1 MDYVIA
7 SEVPGRL
14 RVRLVGPVP
23 ADDLDALYRVLGACP
38 AVERANVYPRIGS
51 IAVRYRAADGAR
63 QRVLDHLDAIDAE
76 AIAEARSSC
85 GLELAPR
92 TQSLLMDIAVLVG
105 SYFARRWFL
114 PKPVA
119 ALVTAW
125 RYRGFLAAA
134 VRSLGRARLDV
145 PVLDAA
151 AIGMSFVK
159 RDPRTAGETMLLL
172 NLGETLEEYTRSR
185 SEGALVNALLDLPET
200 AQLVE
205 GDQEVQVAASDLKPG
220 DCIAVRTGMPV
231 CVDGEVVRG
240 TAMVNQAAL
249 TGEPLAV
256 ERGVGDNVFSGTA
269 VEDGEIIV
277 RVTADAGE
285 TKLRSIVALVEQ
297 AESFKSE
304 TQSRMEQL
312 ADRIVPW
319 NFLLAGAV
327 ALTTRSLVKTSA
339 ALMVDYSCALKL
351 TGSIAVLAAMS
362 QSAQAG
368 FTVKGSKHFEAMAAA
383 DTIVFDKTGTLTEAT
398 PNVACVLAL
407 DGWNRR
413 EVLRLAACLEEHFP
427 HPVARAV
434 VRAAAE
440 KNLRHRERHADVE
453 YLVAHGIASSLD
465 GKRVVIGSEHFVV
478 EDEGV
483 SLTEEQKRR
492 VADET
497 EGLSPLYLAVDGE
510 LIGVIGIED
519 PLKAGVREAI
529 ADLRMLG
536 FKRVVML
543 TGDGER
549 TAARIADAAGV
560 TEYRANLLPEDK
572 YAFVERLKAE
582 GSKVVMVGDGVND
595 APALSLADVGIA
607 MGQGTADA
615 ERGADRA
622 PERIVQGGHRH
633 QLGAAGGGHRRPHHA
648 ADLVAAAQRV
658 HGGAQREERRD
669 VPRLASGR
677 RRRCERLLE
686 GIADRREAVQ
696 RGLVREQV
704 EQQGAL
710 GSREVEVVEPGKLR
724 VPPAAHCGGARRV
737 PVEEAGQPEVDE
749 RHRSLGVDQQVRRP
763 HVAVRHAAAL
773 QVRERVDDLAADGGD
788 RRLVE
793 RPPLPEQQAVE
804 GGAGH
809 EALRHEAAP
818 AVARVVALAHDAEP
832 AGDGGVRAQRQRL
845 RLVPE
850 GVAVEGPLLG
860 FDQLEGRA
868 AGLAACARGAKAR
881 AEPALAQHGVEP
893 PCAERAADEPAVA
906 GRGGEAR

>member
-23 ADDLDALYRVLGACP
+23 AGDLDALYRVGRVPGGGAR
-38 AVERANVYPRIGS
+38 ERHPRIGS

-92 TQSLLMDIAVLVG
+92 TQSLLRDIAVLGG

-205 GDQEVQVAASDLKPG
+205 DDQETQVAASDLAG
-220 DCIAVRTGMPV
+220 RLHRRAHRHAV

-607 MGQGTADA
+607 MG
-615 ERGADRA
+615 RA
-622 PERIVQGGHRH
+622 P
-633 QLGAAGGGHRRPHHA
+633 PW
-648 ADLVAAAQRV
+648 
-658 HGGAQREERRD
+658 
-669 VPRLASGR
+669 R
-677 RRRCERLLE
+677 RRWPTTR
-686 GIADRREAVQ
+686 
-696 RGLVREQV
+696 
-704 EQQGAL
+704 
-710 GSREVEVVEPGKLR
+710 
-724 VPPAAHCGGARRV
+724 
-737 PVEEAGQPEVDE
+737 
-749 RHRSLGVDQQVRRP
+749 
-763 HVAVRHAAAL
+763 
-773 QVRERVDDLAADGGD
+773 
-788 RRLVE
+788 
-793 RPPLPEQQAVE
+793 
-804 GGAGH
+804 
-809 EALRHEAAP
+809 
-818 AVARVVALAHDAEP
+818 
-832 AGDGGVRAQRQRL
+832 
-845 RLVPE
+845 
-850 GVAVEGPLLG
+850 
-860 FDQLEGRA
+860 
-868 AGLAACARGAKAR
+868 
-881 AEPALAQHGVEP
+881 
-893 PCAERAADEPAVA
+893 
-906 GRGGEAR
+906 

>member
-1 MDYVIA
+1 
-7 SEVPGRL
+7 
-14 RVRLVGPVP
+14 
-23 ADDLDALYRVLGACP
+23 
-38 AVERANVYPRIGS
+38 
-51 IAVRYRAADGAR
+51 
-63 QRVLDHLDAIDAE
+63 
-76 AIAEARSSC
+76 
-85 GLELAPR
+85 
-92 TQSLLMDIAVLVG
+92 
-105 SYFARRWFL
+105 
-114 PKPVA
+114 
-119 ALVTAW
+119 
-125 RYRGFLAAA
+125 
-134 VRSLGRARLDV
+134 
-145 PVLDAA
+145 
-151 AIGMSFVK
+151 
-159 RDPRTAGETMLLL
+159 
-172 NLGETLEEYTRSR
+172 
-185 SEGALVNALLDLPET
+185 
-200 AQLVE
+200 
-205 GDQEVQVAASDLKPG
+205 
-220 DCIAVRTGMPV
+220 
-231 CVDGEVVRG
+231 
-240 TAMVNQAAL
+240 
-249 TGEPLAV
+249 
-256 ERGVGDNVFSGTA
+256 
-269 VEDGEIIV
+269 EIIV

-607 MGQGTADA
+607 MGQGTAVA
-615 ERGADRA
+615 KEVAD
-622 PERIVQGGHRH
+622 ITLTGGHLSALVTLRT
-633 QLGAAGGGHRRPHHA
+633 LSAGLTARLNASFKEVIAINSALLAAGIGGLITPQTSSLLHN
-648 ADLVAAAQRV
+648 
-658 HGGAQREERRD
+658 
-669 VPRLASGR
+669 AST
-677 RRRCERLLE
+677 
-686 GIADRREAVQ
+686 
-696 RGLVREQV
+696 
-704 EQQGAL
+704 
-710 GSREVEVVEPGKLR
+710 
-724 VPPAAHCGGARRV
+724 
-737 PVEEAGQPEVDE
+737 
-749 RHRSLGVDQQVRRP
+749 
-763 HVAVRHAAAL
+763 
-773 QVRERVDDLAADGGD
+773 
-788 RRLVE
+788 
-793 RPPLPEQQAVE
+793 
-804 GGAGH
+804 
-809 EALRHEAAP
+809 
-818 AVARVVALAHDAEP
+818 VALSVRN
-832 AGDGGVRAQRQRL
+832 GGTYRA
-845 RLVPE
+845 
-850 GVAVEGPLLG
+850 
-860 FDQLEGRA
+860 
-868 AGLAACARGAKAR
+868 
-881 AEPALAQHGVEP
+881 
-893 PCAERAADEPAVA
+893 
-906 GRGGEAR
+906 

>member
-1 MDYVIA
+1 M
-7 SEVPGRL
+7 
-14 RVRLVGPVP
+14 
-23 ADDLDALYRVLGACP
+23 
-38 AVERANVYPRIGS
+38 
-51 IAVRYRAADGAR
+51 
-63 QRVLDHLDAIDAE
+63 
-76 AIAEARSSC
+76 
-85 GLELAPR
+85 
-92 TQSLLMDIAVLVG
+92 
-105 SYFARRWFL
+105 
-114 PKPVA
+114 
-119 ALVTAW
+119 
-125 RYRGFLAAA
+125 
-134 VRSLGRARLDV
+134 
-145 PVLDAA
+145 
-151 AIGMSFVK
+151 
-159 RDPRTAGETMLLL
+159 
-172 NLGETLEEYTRSR
+172 
-185 SEGALVNALLDLPET
+185 
-200 AQLVE
+200 
-205 GDQEVQVAASDLKPG
+205 
-220 DCIAVRTGMPV
+220 
-231 CVDGEVVRG
+231 
-240 TAMVNQAAL
+240 
-249 TGEPLAV
+249 
-256 ERGVGDNVFSGTA
+256 
-269 VEDGEIIV
+269 

-607 MGQGTADA
+607 MGQGTAVA
-615 ERGADRA
+615 KEVAD
-622 PERIVQGGHRH
+622 ITLTGGHLSALVTLRT
-633 QLGAAGGGHRRPHHA
+633 LSAGLTARLNASFKEVIAINSALLAAGIGGLITPQTSSLLHN
-648 ADLVAAAQRV
+648 
-658 HGGAQREERRD
+658 
-669 VPRLASGR
+669 AST
-677 RRRCERLLE
+677 
-686 GIADRREAVQ
+686 
-696 RGLVREQV
+696 
-704 EQQGAL
+704 
-710 GSREVEVVEPGKLR
+710 
-724 VPPAAHCGGARRV
+724 
-737 PVEEAGQPEVDE
+737 
-749 RHRSLGVDQQVRRP
+749 
-763 HVAVRHAAAL
+763 
-773 QVRERVDDLAADGGD
+773 
-788 RRLVE
+788 
-793 RPPLPEQQAVE
+793 
-804 GGAGH
+804 
-809 EALRHEAAP
+809 
-818 AVARVVALAHDAEP
+818 VALSVRN
-832 AGDGGVRAQRQRL
+832 GGTYRA
-845 RLVPE
+845 
-850 GVAVEGPLLG
+850 
-860 FDQLEGRA
+860 
-868 AGLAACARGAKAR
+868 
-881 AEPALAQHGVEP
+881 
-893 PCAERAADEPAVA
+893 
-906 GRGGEAR
+906 

>member
-1 MDYVIA
+1 
-7 SEVPGRL
+7 
-14 RVRLVGPVP
+14 
-23 ADDLDALYRVLGACP
+23 
-38 AVERANVYPRIGS
+38 
-51 IAVRYRAADGAR
+51 
-63 QRVLDHLDAIDAE
+63 
-76 AIAEARSSC
+76 
-85 GLELAPR
+85 
-92 TQSLLMDIAVLVG
+92 
-105 SYFARRWFL
+105 
-114 PKPVA
+114 
-119 ALVTAW
+119 
-125 RYRGFLAAA
+125 
-134 VRSLGRARLDV
+134 
-145 PVLDAA
+145 
-151 AIGMSFVK
+151 
-159 RDPRTAGETMLLL
+159 
-172 NLGETLEEYTRSR
+172 
-185 SEGALVNALLDLPET
+185 
-200 AQLVE
+200 
-205 GDQEVQVAASDLKPG
+205 
-220 DCIAVRTGMPV
+220 MPV

-304 TQSRMEQL
+304 TQSRMERL

-327 ALTTRSLVKTSA
+327 ALATRSLVKTSA

-492 VADET
+492 VAEET

-607 MGQGTADA
+607 MGQGTAVA
-615 ERGADRA
+615 KEVAD
-622 PERIVQGGHRH
+622 ITLTGGR
-633 QLGAAGGGHRRPHHA
+633 LSALVTLRTLSAGLTARLNASFKEVVAINSALLAAGIGG
-648 ADLVAAAQRV
+648 LVAPQTSSLLHNVSTVALSVRN
-658 HGGAQREERRD
+658 GGAY
-669 VPRLASGR
+669 
-677 RRRCERLLE
+677 
-686 GIADRREAVQ
+686 
-696 RGLVREQV
+696 
-704 EQQGAL
+704 
-710 GSREVEVVEPGKLR
+710 R
-724 VPPAAHCGGARRV
+724 V
-737 PVEEAGQPEVDE
+737 
-749 RHRSLGVDQQVRRP
+749 
-763 HVAVRHAAAL
+763 
-773 QVRERVDDLAADGGD
+773 
-788 RRLVE
+788 
-793 RPPLPEQQAVE
+793 
-804 GGAGH
+804 
-809 EALRHEAAP
+809 
-818 AVARVVALAHDAEP
+818 
-832 AGDGGVRAQRQRL
+832 
-845 RLVPE
+845 
-850 GVAVEGPLLG
+850 
-860 FDQLEGRA
+860 
-868 AGLAACARGAKAR
+868 
-881 AEPALAQHGVEP
+881 
-893 PCAERAADEPAVA
+893 
-906 GRGGEAR
+906 